1 MGTLIL
7 TDNEQRR
14 ADVLT
19 RLMTKTITTN
29 RAAQLLGVTPRQV
42 RRLRH
47 AYTAQGLACLVHGN
61 RGRRPANAL
70 AAEQQEL
77 VRRLAG
83 PGGPY
88 HGFNHCHL
96 RDLLQENH
104 QLALGRTTLMR
115 LLNPTVA
122 VPSKPTPQTRRSRR
136 LRCAAQGEMVQMDG
150 SLHDWLEGRG
160 PRMCL
165 LGAIDDATG
174 KVLSLRFWL
183 TECAAG
189 YLYLLREVACIHGL
203 PMSYYHDKHT
213 ILRAPAKE
221 TIDDQLAGRTAMSQ
235 VQRVMHELG
244 IESIAAHSPQAK
256 GRIERLWKTFQDRLI
271 KEMRLAGIATMEE
284 ANAFLPGFLLR
295 YNAQFAVEPAD
306 PTPAWE
312 PLLPGTDL
320 DYHFSMVEMRVVK
333 EDHTIS
339 FNGKILQVTAASRTR
354 RLAGQRVTVRIN
366 PEGEMALYDGKRRL
380 EYRPVSASQPKPK
393 PLPPLPAN
401 PKKQP
406 TEQRLTKGQAAWLH
420 API

>member
-1 MGTLIL
+1 MGTLTL
-7 TDNEQRR
+7 TDKEQHR

-19 RLMTKTITTN
+19 RLMTKTITTD

-42 RRLRH
+42 RRLRG
-47 AYTAQGLACLVHGN
+47 AYATDGLASLIHGN

-70 AAEQQEL
+70 AQQQQEL
-77 VRRLAG
+77 VRSLAG

-88 HGFNHCHL
+88 HGFNRCHL

-104 QLALGRTTLMR
+104 QLALGRTTLRRR
-115 LLNPTVA
+115 LLA
-122 VPSKPTPQTRRSRR
+122 VDPRPAAPSAVTRRSRR
-136 LRCAAQGEMVQMDG
+136 LRCGAEGEMVQIDG
-150 SLHDWLEGRG
+150 SLHDWLESRG

-183 TECAAG
+183 TECALG

-221 TIDDQLAGRTAMSQ
+221 TIDDQLAGRPSMSQ

-256 GRIERLWKTFQDRLI
+256 GRIERLWKTLQDRLI
-271 KEMRLAGIATMEE
+271 KEMRLAGIDTIEE

-295 YNAQFAVEPAD
+295 YNAQFAIEAMD
-306 PTPAWE
+306 PQPVWVALE
-312 PLLPGTDL
+312 EGFDRH
-320 DYHFSMVEMRVVK
+320 YYFSMIETRTVK

-339 FNGKILQVTAASRTR
+339 FGGKTFQILAASRTR
-354 RLAGQRVTVRIN
+354 SLAGNKITVRIN
-366 PEGEMALYDGKRRL
+366 PEGEIALYAHKQRL
-380 EYRPVSASQPKPK
+380 EHRLVLPSQPNPK

-401 PKKQP
+401 PPGPGSLAGMPKD
-406 TEQRLTKGQAAWLH
+406 R
-420 API
+420 